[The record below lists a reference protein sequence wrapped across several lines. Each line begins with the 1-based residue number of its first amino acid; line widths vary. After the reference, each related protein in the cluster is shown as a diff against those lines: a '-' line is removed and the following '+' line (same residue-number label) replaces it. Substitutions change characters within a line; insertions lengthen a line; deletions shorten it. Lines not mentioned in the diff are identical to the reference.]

1 MNRRWLLL
9 LGILLAGLSLRLWVS
24 DFAPMELDYDHFYH
38 ARIGGHIY
46 EGGHLPAWDDQE
58 LGGIPYYYPPG
69 YHIWIA
75 LGKAILPG
83 YDYIHVGSILT
94 AIFGTLSIL
103 ALYILARR
111 EIGGDGALVASLLF
125 ATLPIAV
132 IRTGLWARPTGL
144 AILLAILAV
153 HALLRS
159 GEGRKWA
166 PLALLAIGAFV
177 LSHSS
182 VIFLICMGLLGA
194 ALGRKGEY
202 GRRLLILYAS
212 AILLGLLYYARYIP
226 YLNFSMGYTKEHEPA
241 ISLGTYLASGT
252 DPSFLLPEFF
262 FLSYLALTSL
272 PLILYG
278 LLLFLKEGRREL
290 AGMVGATILLAFF
303 RYNLLIIYSFLLILA
318 LARALVAISRVSIGA
333 KRIRAGW
340 SLSALLLITILSF
353 NLFLVSAFHGERG
366 PLEKYEAIKGVLEEA
381 GLGPEDLVLSNEIVA
396 GHGIAYY
403 SRAGSYLSDLTDV
416 RRWDRHIAV
425 YKELMGEADEKR
437 ALKTLEREGIG
448 YLLIIQPNKRG
459 NFLFL
464 NDTDFQPLLER
475 EEGGY
480 TATLFK
486 VP

>member
-1 MNRRWLLL
+1 MIRRWPLVV
-9 LGILLAGLSLRLWVS
+9 GILLAGLSLRLWVS

-38 ARIGGHIY
+38 ARIGRHIY

-75 LGKAILPG
+75 LGKALLPG
-83 YDYIHVGSILT
+83 QDYIQVGSILT
-94 AIFGTLSIL
+94 AIFGLLAIL
-103 ALYILARR
+103 AFYPLARR
-111 EIGGDGALVASLLF
+111 EMGGDGALVATILF

-144 AILLAILAV
+144 AILLAVLAV

-159 GEGRKWA
+159 RDGKWTPA
-166 PLALLAIGAFV
+166 ALILGAFV

-182 VIFLICMGLLGA
+182 AIFLIFLGLLGA
-194 ALGRKGEY
+194 ALGQEREY
-202 GRRLLILYAS
+202 RRRLLTLSAS
-212 AILLGLLYYARYIP
+212 AIFLGLLYYARYIP
-226 YLNFSMGYTKEHEPA
+226 YLNFSLGYTKEHEPA
-241 ISLGTYLASGT
+241 ISLGAYLASSL
-252 DPSFLLPEFF
+252 DPSFLLTEFF

-278 LLLFLKEGRREL
+278 LLLFLKVGRRWL

-303 RYNLLIIYSFLLILA
+303 KYNLLIIYSFLLILA
-318 LARALVAISRVSIGA
+318 LARALVGLSKASIGA
-333 KRIRAGW
+333 RQIRIGW
-340 SLSALLLITILSF
+340 SLSALFFLIILSF

-366 PLEKYEAIKGVLEEA
+366 PLEKYGAVRTVLEGA
-381 GLGPEDLVLSNEIVA
+381 DLGPGDLILSNEIVA

-403 SRAGSYLSDLTDV
+403 SSAGSYLSDLTDV
-416 RRWDRHIAV
+416 KSWDEHMVV
-425 YKELMGEADEKR
+425 YKELMAEADQVR
-437 ALKTLEREGIG
+437 ALKTLGRERID
-448 YLLIIQPNKRG
+448 YLLIIEPNRRG
-459 NFLFL
+459 NFPFL
-464 NDTDFQPLLER
+464 NGTDIPIILER
-475 EEGGY
+475 QGGGY

>member
-38 ARIGGHIY
+38 ARIGRHIY
-46 EGGHLPAWDDQE
+46 EGGHLPAWDDKE

-75 LGKAILPG
+75 LGKALLPG
-83 YDYIHVGSILT
+83 QDYIQVGSILT
-94 AIFGTLSIL
+94 AIFGVLSIL

-111 EIGGDGALVASLLF
+111 EIGRNGALVASLLF

-159 GEGRKWA
+159 WEDRSWA
-166 PLALLAIGAFV
+166 PAALILGAFV

-182 VIFLICMGLLGA
+182 VLFLVSLGLLGA
-194 ALGRKGEY
+194 ALGRGERY
-202 GRRLLILYAS
+202 RRRLLALSTA

-226 YLNFSMGYTKEHEPA
+226 YLNFSLGYTKEHEPA
-241 ISLGTYLASGT
+241 ISIGAYLASGL
-252 DPSFLLPEFF
+252 DPAFLLPEFF

-278 LLLFLKEGRREL
+278 LLLFLREGRREL

-303 RYNLLIIYSFLLILA
+303 RYNLLIIYDFLLLLA
-318 LARALVAISRVSIGA
+318 LGKALVAISGVSIGA
-333 KRIRAGW
+333 KRIRFGW
-340 SLSALLLITILSF
+340 SLSALLFLSILSF

-366 PLEKYEAIKGVLEEA
+366 PLEKYEAVRTVLERA
-381 GLGPEDLVLSNEIVA
+381 DLGPGDLVLSNEIVA

-403 SRAGSYLSDLTDV
+403 SRAASYLSDLTDV
-416 RRWDRHIAV
+416 RRWDEHIAV
-425 YKELMGEADEKR
+425 YKVLMEEADEKR
-437 ALKTLEREGIG
+437 ALKTLEREGID
-448 YLLIIQPNKRG
+448 YLLIIEPNRRG
-459 NFLFL
+459 NFPFL
-464 NDTDFQPLLER
+464 NSTDLPIVLVR
-475 EEGGY
+475 GEGGY
-480 TATLFK
+480 TAALYRL
-486 VP
+486 P